1 MQKQKFEARL
11 WHFENLRGSVVTVL
25 QLASATHFA
34 KKQDRRIYSVS
45 DVISTLRSVFL
56 VLSQKKPT
64 DFILTLIFWQ

>member
-25 QLASATHFA
+25 QLASA
-34 KKQDRRIYSVS
+34 KQDRRIYSVS

-56 VLSQKKPT
+56 VLSQEKPT
-64 DFILTLIFWQ
+64 DFIVTLIFWQ